1 MHDSYDHVDIQ
12 NGVEDNDVMT
22 KMIISVYETHKNT
35 YLDHDEVDDADNHD
49 DTDVHDD
56 HDNGHC
62 NHLEDVS
69 SHFEAH
75 KNTSNNAWI
84 NIVDDH
90 DDNQNGHHVHLG
102 HVSSHHEAHK
112 NTF

>member
-1 MHDSYDHVDIQ
+1 MIAIIMLTIKMVLKIMIYDQYHHLGSHYKTQ
-12 NGVEDNDVMT
+12 
-22 KMIISVYETHKNT
+22 KNT
-35 YLDHDEVDDADNHD
+35 YLDHDEVDDADNGD

-62 NHLEDVS
+62 NHLEYVS

-90 DDNQNGHHVHLG
+90 
-102 HVSSHHEAHK
+102 EADLEFVATIATGGRVK
-112 NTF
+112 FLSAV